1 MPDAPIDLDD
11 VQEAAKQ
18 HNLMWKHYK
27 RTAAWEV
34 ALERWVTIHDLVAG
48 SGRCFMRVAVAATA
62 LFALVT
68 AGKAAWDVALQL
80 LGP

>member
-1 MPDAPIDLDD
+1 MPDPSIDLED

-27 RTAAWEV
+27 RTAPWET
-34 ALERWVTIHDLVAG
+34 ALGRWVEFHDLVAG
-48 SGRCFMRVAVAATA
+48 SGQCFMRVAVAATA

-68 AGKAAWDVALQL
+68 AGKAAWDVVLQL